1 MNKTPKFLYKL
12 SVNMVNTK
20 DKNDK
25 IYDTTTNKLK
35 QKPCHIKIA
44 HLSE

>member
-1 MNKTPKFLYKL
+1 
-12 SVNMVNTK
+12 MVNFK
-20 DKNDK
+20 HKNDK
-25 IYDTTTNKLK
+25 INETTTNKLK